1 MPPDY
6 DISMC
11 LGGRASLLIGSSSH
25 RAIGR
30 VAVACAVMSACGA
43 ALPAP
48 VTHPPVQ
55 TPRPTG
61 PVPAGEPVPAG
72 ATSRT
77 NLATGSLAGAIVS
90 STDRAPLARAR
101 VILTSQVLTEPR
113 VTIAGV
119 NGAYR
124 FDRLPAGSY
133 SLTASASG
141 YAPQEYGAR
150 RAAPAAAVP
159 LNDGQ
164 AITGIDIALQPAGVI
179 AGQIRDEDGRPF
191 VGAAVEALVSR
202 FTDGQATLVSMS
214 TAQTDDRGQFRLTG
228 LPAGEYYV
236 SALDPAFAN
245 VGDATGPLRYTPTY
259 YPGVVFAEDATRVA
273 VTVGVE
279 PPPIN
284 FALKIIRPARVT
296 GLLYTEDRRQLV
308 SGSLIMSPIHGEGLT
323 SVPSHD
329 AMIRGD
335 GTFVFRNAPPG
346 RYQIRARGEVEP
358 GGTALFATFKV
369 VIEGQ
374 DITDVNML
382 LIPGASV
389 SGSVLVEAVGT
400 PRPAAWPGARVRA
413 PLGDGSPFGDAPT
426 GDVRP
431 DGSYSIRGIRA
442 GAHVIRVE
450 GLPFPWLLK
459 SVTHRGQD
467 ITDLGLEAESRQR
480 FEDVRVTITDVASEV
495 SGTVMDTKGA
505 PVADAMVVILPLSQQ
520 FWSRTSR
527 RFGLLRTD
535 AGGRY
540 RLRGLPAG
548 EYRAIAS
555 IELDETE
562 AYRRELLQT
571 FSQAGVPLS
580 LKPLEQR
587 RLDLPLTSL
596 APSRW

>member
-1 MPPDY
+1 
-6 DISMC
+6 MC
-11 LGGRASLLIGSSSH
+11 LGGRASALV
-25 RAIGR
+25 
-30 VAVACAVMSACGA
+30 VAVACAVMSAHGA

-55 TPRPTG
+55 PPRPTG
-61 PVPAGEPVPAG
+61 PVPAG

-77 NLATGSLAGAIVS
+77 NLATGSIAGAIVS

-113 VTIAGV
+113 VTIAGAS
-119 NGAYR
+119 GGYR

-191 VGAAVEALVSR
+191 VGATVEALVSR

-259 YPGVVFAEDATRVA
+259 YPGVVFAEDATHVA

-308 SGSLIMSPIHGEGLT
+308 SASLIMSPTHGEGLT

-329 AMIRGD
+329 VMDVMIGGD
-335 GTFVFRNAPPG
+335 GTFIFRNTPPG

-389 SGSVLVEAVGT
+389 SGSVLVEAVRT

-431 DGSYSIRGIRA
+431 DGSYSIRGIKA

-495 SGTVMDTKGA
+495 SGTVMDTKGS

-555 IELDETE
+555 IELDETD
-562 AYRRELLQT
+562 AYRRERLQT
-571 FSQAGVPLS
+571 FSEAGVPLS

>member
-1 MPPDY
+1 
-6 DISMC
+6 MC
-11 LGGRASLLIGSSSH
+11 LGGRASALV
-25 RAIGR
+25 
-30 VAVACAVMSACGA
+30 VAVACAVMSAHGA
-43 ALPAP
+43 GLPAP

-55 TPRPTG
+55 PPRPTG
-61 PVPAGEPVPAG
+61 PVPAG

-113 VTIAGV
+113 VTIAGAS
-119 NGAYR
+119 GGYR

-191 VGAAVEALVSR
+191 VGATVEALVSR

-259 YPGVVFAEDATRVA
+259 YPGVVFAEDATHVA

-308 SGSLIMSPIHGEGLT
+308 SASLIMSPTPGEGLT
-323 SVPSHD
+323 FVPSHD
-329 AMIRGD
+329 VMNVMDVMDVMDVMIMGD
-335 GTFVFRNAPPG
+335 GTFIFRNTPPG

-389 SGSVLVEAVGT
+389 SGSVLVEAVRT
-400 PRPAAWPGARVRA
+400 PRPAAWPGAQVRA

-431 DGSYSIRGIRA
+431 DGSYSIRGIKA

-480 FEDVRVTITDVASEV
+480 FEDVRVTLTDVASEV
-495 SGTVMDTKGA
+495 SGTVMDTKGS

-555 IELDETE
+555 IELDETD
-562 AYRRELLQT
+562 AYRRERLQT
-571 FSQAGVPLS
+571 FSEAGVPLS